1 MTLAVYL
8 STLRNGFVL
17 WDDTWYIVD
26 NVNIH
31 SLNLKFLRWAFFDS
45 QTLMWHPLT
54 WISHAVDYAIW
65 GANPA
70 GHHLTSILLHAFN
83 TLLVYTLV
91 ERLIEAGDAAA
102 VRSRGSISA
111 VAAMTAFLFGLHP
124 VHVESVAWAAERRD
138 VLSTFFFLLALVA
151 YLRYRRAAA
160 GAGRTDRAGF
170 SFGLYLWCLGCAALA
185 LMSKPMAV
193 TLPLVMLIVDWHPL
207 GRLGGGEKIPGVL
220 LEKLP
225 FFLLSFLTVFIQFKT
240 GFHSHLS
247 RLVDSRVLTTILA
260 TCRSLIFY
268 LTKMLWPRDLSPY
281 YYYSHDAS
289 FLSPRNLLPLVLVV
303 AITGAC
309 VLVMKRM
316 KAAPAS
322 WAYFVVTLLP
332 VLGMYRTL
340 HTMADRYTYLP
351 SIGPFLL
358 AGSAAAWAWEKAG
371 SAKWGRST
379 SRHIV
384 AALAVMVFLVLP
396 ALTLKQIAIWK
407 DSETLWSHVIGLGG
421 QPAPEEA
428 VARNNLGLVLD
439 ARGEY
444 DRAMSEYEL
453 SLRIDPFSH
462 QTLNNMGVTLGKMGR
477 FKESIAYFSEAI
489 RLKPDY
495 VEAHGNL
502 GVALEGTGRTRD
514 AIDSYREALRLDP
527 QDRNARHN
535 LDKALARSPR

>member
-31 SLNLKFLRWAFFDS
+31 SLNPKFLRWAFFES
-45 QTLMWHPLT
+45 RTFMWHPLT
-54 WISHAVDYAIW
+54 WISHAVDYAVW

-91 ERLIEAGDAAA
+91 VRLIEAGDPAG
-102 VRSRGSISA
+102 VRSRGSKSA

-124 VHVESVAWAAERRD
+124 VHVESAAWAAERRD
-138 VLSTFFFLLALVA
+138 VLSTFFFLLALVS

-160 GAGRTDRAGF
+160 GAGLTGRAGPPL
-170 SFGLYLWCLGCAALA
+170 GPYLWCLGCAALA
-185 LMSKPMAV
+185 LMSKPMTV

-207 GRLGGGEKIPGVL
+207 GRFGSGEKKTGVL

-225 FFLLSFLTVFIQFKT
+225 FFLLSLLTVLIQFKT
-240 GFHSHLS
+240 GFRSQFS
-247 RLVDSRVLTTILA
+247 RLFDSQILTTILA
-260 TCRSLIFY
+260 TCRSLTFY
-268 LTKMLWPRDLSPY
+268 LVKMLWPRNLSPY

-289 FLSPRNLLPLVLVV
+289 FSSPRNLISLALVV
-303 AITGAC
+303 AITAAC
-309 VLVMKRM
+309 VFLIKRM
-316 KAAPAS
+316 RSAPAS

-332 VLGMYRTL
+332 VLAMYRTL

-351 SIGPFLL
+351 SIGPFLM

-371 SAKWGRST
+371 ALKWGRPAP
-379 SRHIV
+379 RHIM
-384 AALAVMVFLVLP
+384 AALAVLMFLGLP
-396 ALTLKQIAIWK
+396 ALTLKQISVWK

-444 DRAMSEYEL
+444 ARAMREYEL
-453 SLRIDPFSH
+453 ALRIDPFSH
-462 QTLNNMGVTLGKMGR
+462 QTLNNLGVTLGRMGR
-477 FKESIAYFSEAI
+477 FKESIAYFSKAI

-495 VEAHGNL
+495 VEAHANL
-502 GVALEGTGRTRD
+502 GVALEATGRTRE

-527 QDRNARHN
+527 RDRNARHN
-535 LDKALARSPR
+535 LDEALAGSQR

>member
-17 WDDTWYIVD
+17 WDDTWYVVD

-31 SLNLKFLRWAFFDS
+31 SLNLKMLQWAFFDS
-45 QTLMWHPLT
+45 QTFMWHPLT
-54 WISHAVDYAIW
+54 WISHAVDYAVW

-91 ERLIEAGDAAA
+91 MRLIEAGDPAAI
-102 VRSRGSISA
+102 RSRRSRSA
-111 VAAMTAFLFGLHP
+111 VAAVTAFLFGLHP

-151 YLRYRRAAA
+151 YLRYQRAAA
-160 GAGRTDRAGF
+160 GVGRTGRAGF
-170 SFGLYLWCLGCAALA
+170 PFGSYLWCLGCAALA

-207 GRLGGGEKIPGVL
+207 GRFGGGEKIQGIL

-225 FFLLSFLTVFIQFKT
+225 FFLLSFLTVLIQFKT
-240 GFHSHLS
+240 GFRSHFS
-247 RLVDSRVLTTILA
+247 RLVDSRVLTAILA
-260 TCRSLIFY
+260 ACRSLIFY
-268 LTKMLWPRDLSPY
+268 LTKMLWPRNLSPY
-281 YYYSHDAS
+281 YYYTHDAS
-289 FLSPRNLLPLVLVV
+289 FSSPRNLIPFVLVV

-309 VLVMKRM
+309 VLLMRRM
-316 KAAPAS
+316 KGAPAS

-351 SIGPFLL
+351 SIGPFLM

-371 SAKWGRST
+371 SSKWGRSAP
-379 SRHIV
+379 RYIA

-407 DSETLWSHVIGLGG
+407 NSETLWRHVIGLGG
-421 QPAPEEA
+421 RPAPEES

-444 DRAMSEYEL
+444 GQAMREYEL
-453 SLRIDPFSH
+453 ALRIDPFSH
-462 QTLNNMGVTLGKMGR
+462 QTLNNLGVTLGKMGR
-477 FKESIAYFSEAI
+477 FKESIVYFSEAI

-502 GVALEGTGRTRD
+502 GVALEGIGRTRE

-527 QDRNARHN
+527 QDRNAHHN